1 MTEAATQDAALR
13 ARAARVIP
21 SGMYGHQSVRSLPP
35 GYPQF
40 YARGRGAHL
49 WDVDGRQYVDFLCGY
64 GPNLL
69 GYGHPEVEE
78 AAAKQRERGDCLTGP
93 SEVMVELAERFV
105 ETVAH
110 ADFALF
116 AKNGTDATTIC
127 MTIARAHTG
136 KRKVLRASGAY
147 HGAAPWCTP
156 VKAGVLPEDR
166 AHLARFEYD
175 DVASLEAAVEHTAGD
190 LAAIL
195 VSPFRHDAYRDQHM
209 PSRAFAQRARELC
222 DAHGAA
228 LILDDVRAGFR
239 LHEAGSWEP
248 LGVRPDLTAFS
259 KAIANGRALAA
270 VTGSE
275 PLRDAAQRIY
285 TTGSFWFSAVPMAAA
300 LATLAIVRRERVIEH
315 IGRLGQRLRDGLAA
329 QAQQHGYGLRQTGP
343 TQMPIMLFDDDPELA
358 RGNAFVAECAA
369 RGVLMHPWHNLFLC
383 AAHSDADIDR
393 ALEATELALRALRS
407 RGL

>member
-1 MTEAATQDAALR
+1 MSKGEALL

-21 SGMYGHQSVRSLPP
+21 GGMYGHQSVRTLPP

-49 WDVDGRQYVDFLCGY
+49 WDVDGKEYVDYLCGY
-64 GPNLL
+64 GTNLL
-69 GYGHPEVEE
+69 GYGHSEVEG
-78 AAAKQRERGDCLTGP
+78 AAAVQRAQGDCLSGP
-93 SEVMVELAERFV
+93 SAVMVELAERLV

-127 MTIARAHTG
+127 VTLARAHTG
-136 KRKVLRASGAY
+136 KRKVLRAAGAY

-156 VKAGVLPEDR
+156 IKAGVLPEDR
-166 AHLARFEYD
+166 AHFARYEYN
-175 DVASLEAAVEHTAGD
+175 DVASLQAAAEQARGD
-190 LAAIL
+190 LAAVL
-195 VSPFRHDAYRDQHM
+195 VSPFRHDAYRDQEL
-209 PSRAFAQRARELC
+209 PSPAFARAARKLC
-222 DAHGAA
+222 DAHGAL

-239 LHEAGSWEP
+239 LDEAGSWEP

-259 KAIANGRALAA
+259 KAIANGHALAA

-275 PLRDAAQRIY
+275 PVRDAAQRIY
-285 TTGSFWFSAVPMAAA
+285 STGSFWFAAVPMAAA
-300 LATLAIVRRERVIEH
+300 LATLAVVRRDRVIERMQ
-315 IGRLGQRLRDGLAA
+315 RLGRRLRDGLAS
-329 QAQQHGYGLRQTGP
+329 QAQELGYALRQSGP
-343 TQMPIMLFDDDPELA
+343 AQMPMIRFDDDAELV

-369 RGVLMHPWHNLFLC
+369 RGVLLHPWHNLFLC

-393 ALEATELALRALRS
+393 TLEVTLAALRVMRERRL
-407 RGL
+407 

>member
-1 MTEAATQDAALR
+1 MSKGEALR
-13 ARAARVIP
+13 ARAARVLP
-21 SGMYGHQSVRSLPP
+21 GGMYGHQSVRTLPP

-40 YARGRGAHL
+40 YARGQGAHL
-49 WDVDGRQYVDFLCGY
+49 WDVDGKECVDYLCGY
-64 GPNLL
+64 GTNLL
-69 GYGHPEVEE
+69 GYGHPEVEQ
-78 AAAKQRERGDCLTGP
+78 AAQRQRALGDCLSGP
-93 SEVMVELAERFV
+93 SAVMVELAERFV

-127 MTIARAHTG
+127 VTLARAHTG
-136 KRKVLRASGAY
+136 KRKVLRATGAY

-156 VKAGVLPEDR
+156 IKAGVLPEDR
-166 AHLARFEYD
+166 AHFVRYEYN
-175 DVASLEAAVEHTAGD
+175 DVASLRAAAEQTRGD

-195 VSPFRHDAYRDQHM
+195 VSPFRHDAYRDQEL
-209 PSRAFAQRARELC
+209 PSPAFARATRELC
-222 DAHGAA
+222 DAHGAL

-275 PLRDAAQRIY
+275 RVRDAAQRIY

-300 LATLAIVRRERVIEH
+300 LVTLAIVRRDAVIEQ
-315 IGRLGQRLRDGLAA
+315 IERLGRRLRDGLAS
-329 QAQQHGYGLRQTGP
+329 QAQELGYALRQSGP
-343 TQMPIMLFDDDPELA
+343 AQMPMIRFDDDAELV
-358 RGNAFVAECAA
+358 RGNAFVAECAG
-369 RGVLMHPWHNLFLC
+369 RGVLLHPWHNLFLC

-393 ALEATELALRALRS
+393 TLEVTLAALRAMRE

>member
-1 MTEAATQDAALR
+1 MNAMSKDQILR

-21 SGMYGHQSVRSLPP
+21 GGMYGHQSVRALPP
-35 GYPQF
+35 NYPQF
-40 YARGRGAHL
+40 YARGQGAHL
-49 WDVDGRQYVDFLCGY
+49 WDVDGREYVDFLCGY

-78 AAAKQRERGDCLTGP
+78 AAAKQRALGDSLTGP
-93 SEVMVELAERFV
+93 SPVMVELAERFV

-127 MTIARAHTG
+127 LTLARAHTG
-136 KRKVLRASGAY
+136 KRKVLRATGAY

-166 AHLARFEYD
+166 AHLVRYEYG
-175 DVASLEAAVEHTAGD
+175 DVASLEAAVEQARGD

-195 VSPFRHDAYRDQHM
+195 VSPFRHDAYRDQELAT
-209 PSRAFAQRARELC
+209 PAFARRVRELC
-222 DAHGAA
+222 DAHGAV
-228 LILDDVRAGFR
+228 LILDDVRAGLR

-248 LGVRPDLTAFS
+248 LSVRPDLTAFS

-285 TTGSFWFSAVPMAAA
+285 TTGSFWFAAVPMAAA
-300 LATLAIVRRERVIEH
+300 LATLSIVRRDGAIERMA
-315 IGRLGQRLRDGLAA
+315 RLGQRLRDGLAA
-329 QAQQHGYGLRQTGP
+329 QAIEHGYGLRQTGP
-343 TQMPIMLFDDDPELA
+343 AQMPMMLFDDDPELA
-358 RGNAFVAECAA
+358 RGQAFVAECAT
-369 RGVLMHPWHNLFLC
+369 RGVLLHPWHNLFLC
-383 AAHSDADIDR
+383 AAHTDADIDR
-393 ALEATELALRALRS
+393 TLEATEAALRALES

>member
-1 MTEAATQDAALR
+1 MTEGATRDSSLR

-21 SGMYGHQSVRSLPP
+21 GGMYGHQSVRALPP

-40 YARGRGAHL
+40 YARGQGAHL
-49 WDVDGRQYVDFLCGY
+49 WDVEGRQYIDFLCGY

-105 ETVAH
+105 DTVAH

-116 AKNGTDATTIC
+116 AKNGTDATTISV
-127 MTIARAHTG
+127 TLARAHTG

-156 VKAGVLPEDR
+156 VKAGVLHEDR
-166 AHLARFEYD
+166 AHFARYEYD
-175 DVASLEAAVEHTAGD
+175 DVASLEAAAEQVHGD
-190 LAAIL
+190 LAAL
-195 VSPFRHDAYRDQHM
+195 RVSPGRHDAYRAQQL
-209 PSRAFAQRARELC
+209 PARAFAQRARELG
-222 DAHGAA
+222 DAHGAV

-239 LHEAGSWEP
+239 LHEGGSWE
-248 LGVRPDLTAFS
+248 LFGVRPDLTAFS
-259 KAIANGRALAA
+259 KAIANGRALAV

-285 TTGSFWFSAVPMAAA
+285 TTGSFWFSAVAMAAS
-300 LATLAIVRRERVIEH
+300 LATLAIVRRDGAIERMA
-315 IGRLGQRLRDGLAA
+315 RLGQRLRDGLAK
-329 QAQQHGYGLRQTGP
+329 QASEHGYGLRQTGP
-343 TQMPIMLFDDDPELA
+343 AQMPMMLFDDDPELA
-358 RGNAFVAECAA
+358 RGNAFVAECVT
-369 RGVLMHPWHNLFLC
+369 RGVLLHPWHNLFLC
-383 AAHSDADIDR
+383 AAHTDADIER
-393 ALEATELALRALRS
+393 TLEVTSAALRALRE

>member
-1 MTEAATQDAALR
+1 MTEGATRDSSLR

-21 SGMYGHQSVRSLPP
+21 GGMYGHQSVRALPA

-40 YARGRGAHL
+40 YARGQGAHL
-49 WDVDGRQYVDFLCGY
+49 WDVEGRQYIDFLCGY

-105 ETVAH
+105 DTVAH

-116 AKNGTDATTIC
+116 AKNGTDATTISV
-127 MTIARAHTG
+127 TLARAHTG

-156 VKAGVLPEDR
+156 VKAGVLHEDR
-166 AHLARFEYD
+166 AHVARYEYD
-175 DVASLEAAVEHTAGD
+175 DVASLETAAEQVRGD

-195 VSPFRHDAYRDQHM
+195 VSPFRHDAYRDQQM
-209 PSRAFAQRARELC
+209 PARAFAQRARELC
-222 DAHGAA
+222 DAHGAV

-239 LHEAGSWEP
+239 LHEGGSWE
-248 LGVRPDLTAFS
+248 LFGVRPDLTAFS
-259 KAIANGRALAA
+259 KAIANGRALAV

-285 TTGSFWFSAVPMAAA
+285 TTGSFWFSAVAMAAS
-300 LATLAIVRRERVIEH
+300 LATLAIVRRDGAIERMA
-315 IGRLGQRLRDGLAA
+315 RLGQRLRDGLAK
-329 QAQQHGYGLRQTGP
+329 QASEHGYGLRQTGP
-343 TQMPIMLFDDDPELA
+343 AQMPMMLFDDDPELA
-358 RGNAFVAECAA
+358 RGNAFVAECAT
-369 RGVLMHPWHNLFLC
+369 RGVLLHPWHNLFLC
-383 AAHSDADIDR
+383 AAHTDADIER
-393 ALEATELALRALRS
+393 TLEVTSAALRALRE